1 MSEWEKSALFLI
13 KFRFLEV
20 VTTPSP
26 PELHFLN
33 QAQVKGNE
41 MHANSIFIFEGFLYP
56 IVAHWAWDGNGWLYK
71 GVTYEDGGAITYQV
85 SLS

>member
-1 MSEWEKSALFLI
+1 
-13 KFRFLEV
+13 
-20 VTTPSP
+20 
-26 PELHFLN
+26 
-33 QAQVKGNE
+33 

-71 GVTYEDGGAITYQV
+71 GVTYDDGGAITYQV